1 MKWIR
6 NISGPDISK
15 EQTKEF
21 GMLAVLVTSVLAL
34 FAGKNNLLIVVSTL
48 ALLTLLCP
56 VVFYPFAV
64 IWFGLSKWMGKIS
77 TGILLGVVFFIIV
90 IPVGLIRKMMQLDA
104 LKIKQFKKTTGTVM
118 INRDHIYEG
127 LDLLHTF

>member
-1 MKWIR
+1 MKWRR
-6 NISGPDISK
+6 NISGPDISR

-34 FAGKNNLLIVVSTL
+34 FPGKNNLLIVVSIL

-56 VVFYPFAV
+56 VVYYPFAV
-64 IWFGLSKWMGKIS
+64 IWFGFSKWMGKIS
-77 TGILLGVVFFIIV
+77 TGILLGVAFFIIV
-90 IPVGLIRKMMQLDA
+90 FPVGLIRKMMQLDA

-127 LDLLHTF
+127 SDLLHTF